1 MKIKKVWDTN
11 YVPVEKAE
19 KLACEAGISVFLAKI
34 FLSRKMDNAETID
47 KFLNSTLDD
56 LNDPFL
62 LKDMNLAVKR
72 IAKAI
77 ENKEKILI
85 YGDYDVDGVTST
97 SVLYKFLKSQNAWVD
112 YYIPNRFEEGYGF
125 SQSSVEKIINMQVD
139 LVVTVDC
146 GTTSIEETGMLM
158 EKGIDVV
165 VTDHHECKE
174 ELPSVKALVNPQRPD
189 CMYPHKNLSGVGVA
203 FKLIKAL
210 SFEMNIQ
217 INQLEFLDLVAL
229 GTIADVMPLT
239 GENRILV
246 KYGIKK
252 INNTSNIGLKSLMKE
267 VGIFGKKITSRDIG
281 YIIAPRL
288 NAAGRIGDAAMVVE
302 LLTTEDEV
310 KANEIASKLNEHNK
324 KRQEIETEIFEEV
337 ISKIEKESYIKKS
350 SIMVVSGRDWHQGV
364 IGIVASKVVEKYNKP
379 CILITVSDGI
389 GKGSGRS
396 VEGINLFNA
405 LTSCKETLEKFGGHE
420 MAVGLT
426 LKEEKIHDFNRLINE
441 YISSFSDTFE
451 YTEKIKIDITV
462 EIEEITLENVR
473 ELDFLEPFGIDN
485 SEPLFKFENAKIN
498 EINAVGSDKSHLKL
512 KVENSGSKVDAI
524 AFKKGDL
531 AKVYKKSDILD
542 IVCTLDINIWR
553 DVESVQLKVIDIKPA
568 FEVLL
573 KNKFFFSLDKSLTF
587 EENTTEENY
596 IKKISLIGENKDLKE
611 YIYNY
616 NLQKK
621 KMMIMLNSIDTVK
634 EIINL
639 VKNCAFEFN
648 LKYSMSFSKIKINN
662 SDLHI
667 LVNPHPYKLDVSE
680 FDKVIVYG
688 QWFCEKYLN
697 KVLNSID
704 LSKIY
709 IYNKINFNF
718 NKDSVIPNRQEMV
731 FVYKHLKANYDKNFV
746 IDNLFAFSDFLS
758 IKYGINMNYFKAKK
772 IIQIFDE
779 LSFLKSELHGKYGVV
794 INMLDT
800 HKQKRNIEN
809 SFLYKSLNALNF

>member
-451 YTEKIKIDITV
+451 YTEKIKIDTTV

-485 SEPLFKFENAKIN
+485 PEPLFKFENAKIN

-667 LVNPHPYKLDVSE
+667 LVNPHPYKQDVSE

>member
-72 IAKAI
+72 IAKAV

-252 INNTSNIGLKSLMKE
+252 INNTSNVGLKSLMKE

-451 YTEKIKIDITV
+451 YTEKIKIDTTV

-485 SEPLFKFENAKIN
+485 PEPLFKFENAKIN

>member
-1 MKIKKVWDTN
+1 VKIKKVWDTN

-252 INNTSNIGLKSLMKE
+252 INNTSNVGLKSLMKE

-451 YTEKIKIDITV
+451 YTEKIKIDTTV

-485 SEPLFKFENAKIN
+485 PEPLFKFENAKIN

>member
-252 INNTSNIGLKSLMKE
+252 INNTSNVGLKSLMKE

-451 YTEKIKIDITV
+451 YTEKIKIDTTV

-485 SEPLFKFENAKIN
+485 PEPLFKFENAKIN

>member
-451 YTEKIKIDITV
+451 YTEKIKIDTTV

-485 SEPLFKFENAKIN
+485 PEPLFKFENAKIN